1 VLHSLL
7 EFEWHDKKRR
17 TNLAKHGIDFED
29 AIAIWDGPVV
39 EIPSTQLHAGEQ
51 RLLAVGGCQ
60 GRVIAVVFTWRGSI
74 RRLISARAARTN
86 ERENYE
92 KIVREQAER

>member
-1 VLHSLL
+1 MLPSGL
-7 EFEWHDKKRR
+7 EFEWHDQKRR

-29 AIAIWDGPVV
+29 AIALWDGPVV
-39 EIPSTQLHAGEQ
+39 EIPSTQLHDGEQ
-51 RLLAVGGCQ
+51 RFLAVGVCQ
-60 GRVIAVVFTWRGSI
+60 GRVIAVVFTWRGPI
-74 RRLISARAARTN
+74 RRLISARAARSN